1 MAIQSVRGMP
11 DILPEQAGAW
21 RYLEQTAQR
30 IFNAYGLTQIRTPIV
45 EDTALFARSI
55 GDVTDIVEKEMY
67 TFEDRSGDSLTLRPE
82 LTAGVVRAAIEHGLL
97 HNQTQRLWY
106 QGPAFRY
113 ERPQKGRYRQFHQI
127 GVECFGIADAC
138 MDVDLLEMTDQL
150 WKTLGIR
157 SSVTLEINSIGSPEA
172 RGAYRLALVDFLAS
186 VLDQLDADSQARL
199 ERSPLRILDSK
210 NASTQALL
218 ADAPSLIDYLTDD
231 DRQHFELLKEG
242 LSEANIDFVV
252 NPRLVRGLDYYG
264 RTVFEWTTQALGAQG
279 TICGGGRY
287 DGLVEH
293 LGGRATPGVGFALGM
308 ERVVLL
314 MEALQVI
321 PDTYQT
327 QADVYLM
334 PQQPH
339 CESAIRQLA
348 RALRT
353 QFPELRVMTHIGGG
367 SLKSQLKKADRS
379 GAGIGLIIG
388 EAELDD
394 RQVVFKPLRGGEQVT
409 LAEVEI
415 FNRISELK
423 DTSWTT

>member
-21 RYLEQTAQR
+21 RYLEQQAQHV
-30 IFNAYGLTQIRTPIV
+30 FSAYGLTQMRTPIV
-45 EDTALFARSI
+45 ENTALFARSI

-67 TFEDRSGDSLTLRPE
+67 TFEDRSGDSVTLRPE
-82 LTAGVVRAAIEHGLL
+82 LTAGVVRAAMEHGLL

-127 GVECFGIADAC
+127 GVECFGIADAL
-138 MDVDLLEMTDQL
+138 MDAELIEMTDQL
-150 WKTLGIR
+150 WKR
-157 SSVTLEINSIGSPEA
+157 CHVRDAVTLELNSIGSPEA
-172 RGAYRLALVDFLAS
+172 RAHYRAALVDFLSARKE
-186 VLDQLDADSQARL
+186 LLDADSQSRL

-210 NASTQALL
+210 DESTQALL
-218 ADAPSLIDYLTDD
+218 NDAPSLMDYLTDED
-231 DRQHFELLKEG
+231 TEHFRRLTRALEEIG
-242 LSEANIDFVV
+242 IEFEI

-314 MEALQVI
+314 MESLDVI
-321 PDTYQT
+321 PDAYQT

-334 PQQPH
+334 PQQIE
-339 CESAIRQLA
+339 CESAIRKLA
-348 RALRT
+348 RMLRA
-353 QFPELRVMTHIGGG
+353 QFPSLRVMAHIGGG
-367 SLKSQLKKADRS
+367 SLKSQLKKADKS
-379 GAGIGLIIG
+379 GADIALIIG
-388 EAELDD
+388 QTELENES
-394 RQVVFKPLRGGEQVT
+394 VVYKPLRGGEQET
-409 LAEVEI
+409 LTEAELL
-415 FNRISELK
+415 NRISKLK
-423 DTSWTT
+423 DA

>member
-21 RYLEQTAQR
+21 RYLEQQAQR
-30 IFNAYGLTQIRTPIV
+30 IFGAYGLTQIRTPIV

-106 QGPAFRY
+106 QGPAFRH

-127 GVECFGIADAC
+127 GVECFGIADAA
-138 MDVDLLEMTDQL
+138 MDAELIEMTDQL
-150 WKTLGIR
+150 WKQLNIR
-157 SSVTLEINSIGSPEA
+157 DAVTLELNSIGSPEA
-172 RGAYRLALVDFLAS
+172 RARYRAALVDFLS
-186 VLDQLDADSQARL
+186 SRKDQLDEDSRSRL
-199 ERSPLRILDSK
+199 DRSPLRILDSK
-210 NASTQALL
+210 NESTQALL
-218 ADAPSLIDYLTDD
+218 GDAPSLMDYLTDD
-231 DRQHFELLKEG
+231 DREHFAVLTHALEDAG
-242 LSEANIDFVV
+242 IDFTI

-264 RTVFEWTTQALGAQG
+264 RTVFEWTTTALGAQG

-293 LGGRATPGVGFALGM
+293 LGGRSTPGVGFALGM

-314 MEALQVI
+314 MESLEVI
-321 PDTYQT
+321 PDAYQT

-334 PQQPH
+334 PQQIE
-339 CESAIRQLA
+339 CESAIRKLA
-348 RALRT
+348 RMLRA
-353 QFPELRVMTHIGGG
+353 QFPSLRVMTHIGGG
-367 SLKSQLKKADRS
+367 SLKSQLKKADKS
-379 GAGIGLIIG
+379 GADIALIIG
-388 EAELDD
+388 QTELENES
-394 RQVVFKPLRGGEQVT
+394 VVYKPLRGGEQQT
-409 LAEVEI
+409 LTEAELL
-415 FNRISELK
+415 NRISKLK
-423 DTSWTT
+423 DA

>member
-21 RYLEQTAQR
+21 RYFEQQAHHV
-30 IFNAYGLTQIRTPIV
+30 FSAYGLTQIRTPIV
-45 EDTALFARSI
+45 ENTALFARSI

-67 TFEDRSGDSLTLRPE
+67 SFEDRSGESVTLRPE
-82 LTAGVVRAAIEHGLL
+82 LTAGVVRAAMEHGLL

-127 GVECFGIADAC
+127 GVECFGIADAL
-138 MDVDLLEMTDQL
+138 MDAELIEMTDQL
-150 WKTLGIR
+150 WRQCQIR
-157 SSVTLEINSIGSPEA
+157 DAVTLELNSIGSPEA
-172 RGAYRLALVDFLAS
+172 RARYRAALVDFLY
-186 VLDQLDADSQARL
+186 VRKEQLDEDSQSRL

-210 NASTQALL
+210 DESTQALL
-218 ADAPSLIDYLTDD
+218 SDAPSLMDYLTDE
-231 DRQHFELLKEG
+231 DREHFGHLTRALEESG
-242 LSEANIDFVV
+242 IEFEI

-314 MEALQVI
+314 MESLDVI
-321 PDTYQT
+321 PDAYQT

-334 PQQPH
+334 PQQIE
-339 CESAIRQLA
+339 CEPAIRRLA
-348 RALRT
+348 RMLRA
-353 QFPELRVMTHIGGG
+353 QFPLLRVMTHIGGG
-367 SLKSQLKKADRS
+367 SLKSQLKKADKA
-379 GAGIGLIIG
+379 GADIALIIG
-388 EAELDD
+388 QMELENES
-394 RQVVFKPLRGGEQVT
+394 VVYKPLRGGEQEALT
-409 LAEVEI
+409 EAELL
-415 FNRISELK
+415 NRISKLK
-423 DTSWTT
+423 DA

>member
-21 RYLEQTAQR
+21 RYLEQQAQQV
-30 IFNAYGLTQIRTPIV
+30 FSAYGLTQIRTPIV
-45 EDTALFARSI
+45 ENTALFARSI

-67 TFEDRSGDSLTLRPE
+67 TFEDRSGDIVTLRPE
-82 LTAGVVRAAIEHGLL
+82 LTAGVVRAAMEHGLL

-127 GVECFGIADAC
+127 GVECFGIADAL
-138 MDVDLLEMTDQL
+138 MDAELIEMTDQL
-150 WKTLGIR
+150 WKR
-157 SSVTLEINSIGSPEA
+157 CHVRDAVTLELNSIGSPEA
-172 RGAYRLALVDFLAS
+172 RAHYRAALVDFLSARKE
-186 VLDQLDADSQARL
+186 DLDADSQSRL

-210 NASTQALL
+210 DESTQALL
-218 ADAPSLIDYLTDD
+218 SDAPVLMDYLTDED
-231 DRQHFELLKEG
+231 TEHFRCLTRALEESG
-242 LSEANIDFVV
+242 IEFEI

-314 MEALQVI
+314 MESLDVI
-321 PDTYQT
+321 PDAYQT

-334 PQQPH
+334 PQQIE
-339 CESAIRQLA
+339 CESAIRKLA
-348 RALRT
+348 RMLRA
-353 QFPELRVMTHIGGG
+353 QFPSLRVMAHIGGG
-367 SLKSQLKKADRS
+367 SLKSQLKKADKS
-379 GAGIGLIIG
+379 GADIALIIG
-388 EAELDD
+388 QTELENES
-394 RQVVFKPLRGGEQVT
+394 VVYKPLRGGEQET
-409 LAEVEI
+409 LTEAELL
-415 FNRISELK
+415 NRISKLK
-423 DTSWTT
+423 DA

>member
-21 RYLEQTAQR
+21 RYLEQQAQHV
-30 IFNAYGLTQIRTPIV
+30 FSAYGLTQIRTPIV
-45 EDTALFARSI
+45 ENTALFARSI

-67 TFEDRSGDSLTLRPE
+67 TFEDRSGDSVTLRPE
-82 LTAGVVRAAIEHGLL
+82 LTAGVVRAAMEHGLL

-127 GVECFGIADAC
+127 GVECFGIPDAL
-138 MDVDLLEMTDQL
+138 MDAELIEMTDQL
-150 WKTLGIR
+150 WKR
-157 SSVTLEINSIGSPEA
+157 CHVRDAVTLELNSIGSPEA
-172 RGAYRLALVDFLAS
+172 RAHYRAALVDFLSARKER
-186 VLDQLDADSQARL
+186 LDADSQSRL

-210 NASTQALL
+210 DESTQALL
-218 ADAPSLIDYLTDD
+218 NDAPSLMDYLTDED
-231 DRQHFELLKEG
+231 TEHFRRLTRALEESG
-242 LSEANIDFVV
+242 IEFEI

-314 MEALQVI
+314 MESLDVI
-321 PDTYQT
+321 PDAYQT

-334 PQQPH
+334 PQQIE
-339 CESAIRQLA
+339 CESAIRKLA
-348 RALRT
+348 RMLRA
-353 QFPELRVMTHIGGG
+353 QFPSLRVMAHIGGG
-367 SLKSQLKKADRS
+367 SLKSQLKKADKS
-379 GAGIGLIIG
+379 GADIALIIG
-388 EAELDD
+388 QTELENES
-394 RQVVFKPLRGGEQVT
+394 VVYKPLRGGEQET
-409 LAEVEI
+409 LTEAELL
-415 FNRISELK
+415 NRISKLK
-423 DTSWTT
+423 DA

>member
-67 TFEDRSGDSLTLRPE
+67 TFDDRSGDSLTLRPE

-127 GVECFGIADAC
+127 GVECFGIADAR

-150 WKTLGIR
+150 WTTLGIR
-157 SSVTLEINSIGSPEA
+157 SAVTLEINSIGSPEA
-172 RGAYRLALVDFLAS
+172 RSAYRSALVDFLAS
-186 VLDQLDADSQARL
+186 VRDQLDPDSQARL

-231 DRQHFELLKEG
+231 DRQHFELFKEG
-242 LSEANIDFVV
+242 LSEAKIDFVI

-264 RTVFEWTTQALGAQG
+264 RTVFEWTTTLLGAQS
-279 TICGGGRY
+279 TVCGGGRY
-287 DGLVEH
+287 DGLVALFGGKQTPAAGFAVGLERLILLMQALDINVAHPVDLYVITADTAALAHALPRIDALRSEFPELEIAQH
-293 LGGRATPGVGFALGM
+293 LGG
-308 ERVVLL
+308 
-314 MEALQVI
+314 
-321 PDTYQT
+321 
-327 QADVYLM
+327 
-334 PQQPH
+334 
-339 CESAIRQLA
+339 
-348 RALRT
+348 
-353 QFPELRVMTHIGGG
+353 G
-367 SLKSQLKKADRS
+367 SFKSQFKRADKS
-379 GAGIGLIIG
+379 GASVALIYG
-388 EAELDD
+388 EAELAANT
-394 RQVVFKPLRGGEQVT
+394 VTLKPLRGDDEQRT
-409 LAEVEI
+409 IADAALAS
-415 FNRISELK
+415 FLSEYLIK
-423 DTSWTT
+423 VDSA

>member
-21 RYLEQTAQR
+21 RYLEQQAQHV
-30 IFNAYGLTQIRTPIV
+30 FSAYGLTQIRTPIV
-45 EDTALFARSI
+45 ENTALFARSI

-67 TFEDRSGDSLTLRPE
+67 TFEDRSGDSVTLRPE
-82 LTAGVVRAAIEHGLL
+82 LTAGVVRAAMEHGLL

-127 GVECFGIADAC
+127 GVECFGIADAL
-138 MDVDLLEMTDQL
+138 MDAELIEMTDQL
-150 WKTLGIR
+150 WKR
-157 SSVTLEINSIGSPEA
+157 CHVRDAVTLELNSIGSPEA
-172 RGAYRLALVDFLAS
+172 RAHYRAALVDFLSARKER
-186 VLDQLDADSQARL
+186 LDADSQSRL

-210 NASTQALL
+210 DESTQALL
-218 ADAPSLIDYLTDD
+218 NDAPSLMDYLTDED
-231 DRQHFELLKEG
+231 TEHFRRLTRALEESG
-242 LSEANIDFVV
+242 IEFEI

-314 MEALQVI
+314 MESLDVI
-321 PDTYQT
+321 PDAYQT

-334 PQQPH
+334 PQQIE
-339 CESAIRQLA
+339 CESAIRKLA
-348 RALRT
+348 RMLRA
-353 QFPELRVMTHIGGG
+353 QFPSLRVMAHIGGG
-367 SLKSQLKKADRS
+367 SLKSQLKKADKS
-379 GAGIGLIIG
+379 GADIALIIG
-388 EAELDD
+388 QTELENES
-394 RQVVFKPLRGGEQVT
+394 VVYKPLRGGEQQT
-409 LAEVEI
+409 LTEAELL
-415 FNRISELK
+415 NRISKLK
-423 DTSWTT
+423 DA

>member
-11 DILPEQAGAW
+11 DILPAQAGAW
-21 RYLEQTAQR
+21 RYLEQQAQHV
-30 IFNAYGLTQIRTPIV
+30 FSAYGLTQIRTPIV
-45 EDTALFARSI
+45 ENTALFARSI

-67 TFEDRSGDSLTLRPE
+67 TFEDRSGDSVTLRPE
-82 LTAGVVRAAIEHGLL
+82 LTAGVVRAAMEHGLL

-127 GVECFGIADAC
+127 GVECFGIADAL
-138 MDVDLLEMTDQL
+138 MDAELIEMTDLL
-150 WKTLGIR
+150 WKRCQIR
-157 SSVTLEINSIGSPEA
+157 DAVTLELNSIGSPEA
-172 RGAYRLALVDFLAS
+172 RARYRAALVDFLSARKEH
-186 VLDQLDADSQARL
+186 LDEDSQSRL

-210 NASTQALL
+210 DESTQALL
-218 ADAPSLIDYLTDD
+218 SDAPSLTDYLTDED
-231 DRQHFELLKEG
+231 TEHFGRLTRALEESGIEFK
-242 LSEANIDFVV
+242 V

-314 MEALQVI
+314 MESLDVI
-321 PDTYQT
+321 PDAYQT

-334 PQQPH
+334 PQQIE
-339 CESAIRQLA
+339 CESAIRKLA
-348 RALRT
+348 RMLRA
-353 QFPELRVMTHIGGG
+353 QFPSLRVMAHIGGG
-367 SLKSQLKKADRS
+367 SLKSQLKKADKS
-379 GAGIGLIIG
+379 GADIALIIG
-388 EAELDD
+388 QMELENES
-394 RQVVFKPLRGGEQVT
+394 VVYKPLRGGEQET
-409 LAEVEI
+409 LTEAELLH
-415 FNRISELK
+415 RISKLK
-423 DTSWTT
+423 DA

>member
-21 RYLEQTAQR
+21 RYLEQQAQR
-30 IFNAYGLTQIRTPIV
+30 IFGAYGLTQIRTPIV

-106 QGPAFRY
+106 QGPAFRH

-127 GVECFGIADAC
+127 GVECFGIADAA
-138 MDVDLLEMTDQL
+138 MDAELIEMTDQL
-150 WKTLGIR
+150 WKQLNIR
-157 SSVTLEINSIGSPEA
+157 DAVTLELNSIGSPEA
-172 RGAYRLALVDFLAS
+172 RARYRAALVDFLS
-186 VLDQLDADSQARL
+186 SRKDQLDEDSRSRL
-199 ERSPLRILDSK
+199 DRSPLRILDSK
-210 NASTQALL
+210 NESTQALL
-218 ADAPSLIDYLTDD
+218 GDAPSLMDYLTDD
-231 DRQHFELLKEG
+231 DREHFAVLTHALEDAG
-242 LSEANIDFVV
+242 IDFTI

-264 RTVFEWTTQALGAQG
+264 RTVFEWTTTALGAQG

-293 LGGRATPGVGFALGM
+293 LGGRSTPGVGFALGM

-314 MEALQVI
+314 MESLEVI
-321 PDTYQT
+321 PDAYQT

-334 PQQPH
+334 PQQVE

-348 RALRT
+348 RALRS
-353 QFPELRVMTHIGGG
+353 QFPALRVMTHIGGG
-367 SLKSQLKKADRS
+367 SLKSQLKKADKS
-379 GAGIGLIIG
+379 GAEIGLIIG
-388 EAELDD
+388 QMELESG
-394 RQVVFKPLRGGEQVT
+394 QIVYKPLRGGEQET
-409 LAEVEI
+409 LSEAELL
-415 FNRISELK
+415 NRISELK
-423 DTSWTT
+423 DA

>member
-21 RYLEQTAQR
+21 RYLEQQAQHV
-30 IFNAYGLTQIRTPIV
+30 FSAYGLTQIRTPIV
-45 EDTALFARSI
+45 ENTALFARSI

-67 TFEDRSGDSLTLRPE
+67 TFEDRSGDSVTLRPE
-82 LTAGVVRAAIEHGLL
+82 LTAGVVRAAMEHGLL

-127 GVECFGIADAC
+127 GVECFGIADAL
-138 MDVDLLEMTDQL
+138 MDAELIEMTDQL
-150 WKTLGIR
+150 WKR
-157 SSVTLEINSIGSPEA
+157 CHVRDAVTLELNSIGSPEA
-172 RGAYRLALVDFLAS
+172 RAHYRAALVDFLSARKE
-186 VLDQLDADSQARL
+186 LLDADSQSRL

-210 NASTQALL
+210 DESTQALL
-218 ADAPSLIDYLTDD
+218 NDAPSLMDYLTDED
-231 DRQHFELLKEG
+231 TEHFRRLTRALEESG
-242 LSEANIDFVV
+242 IEFTI

-314 MEALQVI
+314 MESLDVI
-321 PDTYQT
+321 PDAYQT

-334 PQQPH
+334 PQQIE
-339 CESAIRQLA
+339 CESAIRKLA
-348 RALRT
+348 RMLRA
-353 QFPELRVMTHIGGG
+353 QFPSLRVMAHIGGG
-367 SLKSQLKKADRS
+367 SLKSQLKKADKS
-379 GAGIGLIIG
+379 GADIALIIG
-388 EAELDD
+388 QTELENES
-394 RQVVFKPLRGGEQVT
+394 VVYKPLRGGEQQT
-409 LAEVEI
+409 LTEAELL
-415 FNRISELK
+415 NRISKLK
-423 DTSWTT
+423 DA

>member
-21 RYLEQTAQR
+21 RYLEQQAQR
-30 IFNAYGLTQIRTPIV
+30 IFSAHGLTQIRTPIV

-106 QGPAFRY
+106 QGPAFRH

-127 GVECFGIADAC
+127 GVECFGISDAL
-138 MDVDLLEMTDQL
+138 MDAELIEMTDQL
-150 WKTLGIR
+150 WKQLRIR
-157 SSVTLEINSIGSPEA
+157 DSVTLELNSIGSPEA
-172 RGAYRLALVDFLAS
+172 RARYRAALVDFLS
-186 VLDQLDADSQARL
+186 SRKDQLDEDSQSRL

-210 NASTQALL
+210 NESTQALL
-218 ADAPSLIDYLTDD
+218 GDAPSLMDYLTDD
-231 DRQHFELLKEG
+231 DREHFAVLTQALEETG
-242 LSEANIDFVV
+242 IEFRI

-293 LGGRATPGVGFALGM
+293 LGGRPTPGVGFALGM

-314 MEALQVI
+314 MESLNVI
-321 PDTYQT
+321 PDSYQV

-334 PQQPH
+334 PQQVE

-348 RALRT
+348 RDLRS
-353 QFPELRVMTHIGGG
+353 QFPTLRVMTHIGGG
-367 SLKSQLKKADRS
+367 SLKSQLKKADKS
-379 GAGIGLIIG
+379 GAEIGIIIG
-388 EAELDD
+388 QMELEGGHF
-394 RQVVFKPLRGGEQVT
+394 VYKPLRGGDQHT
-409 LAEVEI
+409 LTEAELL
-415 FNRISELK
+415 NRISELK
-423 DTSWTT
+423 DA

>member
-21 RYLEQTAQR
+21 RYLEQQAQHV
-30 IFNAYGLTQIRTPIV
+30 FSAYGLTQIRTPIV
-45 EDTALFARSI
+45 ENTALFARSI

-67 TFEDRSGDSLTLRPE
+67 TFEDRSGDSVTLRPE
-82 LTAGVVRAAIEHGLL
+82 LTAGVVRAAMEHGLL

-127 GVECFGIADAC
+127 GVECFGIADAL
-138 MDVDLLEMTDQL
+138 MDAELIEMTDQL
-150 WKTLGIR
+150 WKR
-157 SSVTLEINSIGSPEA
+157 CHVRDAVTLELNSIGSPEA
-172 RGAYRLALVDFLAS
+172 RAHYRAALVDFLSARKEH
-186 VLDQLDADSQARL
+186 LDADSQSRL

-210 NASTQALL
+210 DESTQALL
-218 ADAPSLIDYLTDD
+218 NDAPSLMDYLTDED
-231 DRQHFELLKEG
+231 TEHFRRLTRALEESG
-242 LSEANIDFVV
+242 IEFTI

-314 MEALQVI
+314 MESLDVI
-321 PDTYQT
+321 PDAYQT

-334 PQQPH
+334 PQQIE
-339 CESAIRQLA
+339 CESAIRKLA
-348 RALRT
+348 RMLRA
-353 QFPELRVMTHIGGG
+353 QFPSLRVMAHIGGG
-367 SLKSQLKKADRS
+367 SLKSQLKKADKS
-379 GAGIGLIIG
+379 GADIALIIG
-388 EAELDD
+388 QTELENES
-394 RQVVFKPLRGGEQVT
+394 VVYKPLRGGEQQT
-409 LAEVEI
+409 LTEAELL
-415 FNRISELK
+415 NRISKLK
-423 DTSWTT
+423 DA

>member
-21 RYLEQTAQR
+21 RYLEQQAQR
-30 IFNAYGLTQIRTPIV
+30 IFGAYGLTQIRTPIV

-106 QGPAFRY
+106 QGPAFRH

-127 GVECFGIADAC
+127 GVECFGIADAA
-138 MDVDLLEMTDQL
+138 MDAELIEMTDQL
-150 WKTLGIR
+150 WKQLNIR
-157 SSVTLEINSIGSPEA
+157 DAVTLELNSIGSPEA
-172 RGAYRLALVDFLAS
+172 RARYRAALVDFLS
-186 VLDQLDADSQARL
+186 SRKDQLDEDSRSRL
-199 ERSPLRILDSK
+199 DRSPLRILDSK
-210 NASTQALL
+210 NEVTKALL
-218 ADAPSLIDYLTDD
+218 SDAPSLMDYLTDD
-231 DRQHFELLKEG
+231 DREHFAVLTQALEDAG
-242 LSEANIDFVV
+242 IDFTI

-264 RTVFEWTTQALGAQG
+264 RTVFEWTTTALGAQG

-293 LGGRATPGVGFALGM
+293 LGGRSTPGVGFALGM

-314 MEALQVI
+314 MESLKVI
-321 PDTYQT
+321 PDAYQT

-334 PQQPH
+334 PQQVE

-348 RALRT
+348 RTLRS
-353 QFPELRVMTHIGGG
+353 QFPALRVMTHIGSG
-367 SLKSQLKKADRS
+367 SLKSQLKKADKS
-379 GAGIGLIIG
+379 GAEIGLIIG
-388 EAELDD
+388 QMELESG
-394 RQVVFKPLRGGEQVT
+394 QIVYKPLRGGEQET
-409 LAEVEI
+409 LSEAELL
-415 FNRISELK
+415 NRISELK
-423 DTSWTT
+423 DA